1 MGIPT
6 EKGKM
11 IRFFIP
17 YRLPGL
23 NEMIAAA
30 KVRKGGWSKYADEK
44 RKHTRNI
51 ANIIGSHKTF
61 VRVFINFRWMEPD
74 RRRDPDNIAVGRKFI
89 FDAMVDRKIISGD
102 GWRHIEGWTDT
113 FCIDKDNPG
122 VEVTVCEVTDT
133 QNVKSAD
140 QK

>member
-1 MGIPT
+1 
-6 EKGKM
+6 M

-51 ANIIGSHKTF
+51 GKLIPRTKKF
-61 VRVFINFRWMEPD
+61 KKVFINFTWSEPNS
-74 RRRDPDNIAVGRKFI
+74 RRDKDNITVARKFI
-89 FDAMVDRKIISGD
+89 FDGMVYAGIIDSD
-102 GWRHIEGWTDT
+102 GWRQIEGWTDT